1 METPFSRD
9 TLYFLFQLDSAD
21 EQTAAIRRELD
32 SRAQKIAEMEKVNTI
47 HTKKKKK
54 NNSPCTQEI
63 PTLIPD
69 VKFVI
74 VVKYRGEYE

>member
-1 METPFSRD
+1 METPFSTD
-9 TLYFLFQLDSAD
+9 TLSFLFQLDSAD

-47 HTKKKKK
+47 HTKKKK
-54 NNSPCTQEI
+54 NNSPCTQKI